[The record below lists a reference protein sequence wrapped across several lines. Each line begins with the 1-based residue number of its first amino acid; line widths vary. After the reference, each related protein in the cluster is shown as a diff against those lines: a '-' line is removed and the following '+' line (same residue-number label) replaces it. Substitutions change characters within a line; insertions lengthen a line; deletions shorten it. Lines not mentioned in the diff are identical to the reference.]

1 MSETP
6 GPDIVRAGSL
16 DSRLS
21 VGCSMGHLLV
31 RAIAA
36 GGDEI
41 AIRDSQRQVSYSA
54 FGEALSTLIQVLKA
68 RGFRKGDPVGILS
81 TNRIEAFQVTC
92 AAFIMGL
99 RVTSLHPMASARD
112 QAFILRDADI
122 DTVFFDPRQ
131 MKSRALEL
139 RDRIGIR
146 TLFSLGPCEGL
157 TDVLSEA
164 EAFDSRPLVP
174 EADAGDISNISYTGG
189 TSGAPKGVVHTHR
202 TRVTMTMTML
212 ADWEWP
218 AVPRL
223 LVTTPISHASGAM
236 IPPVLMRAGTVV
248 LAEKFQPLAFCD
260 LVARHRI
267 TSTFLVPTMIYK
279 LLDLDRTQ
287 VAKLSSLEV
296 VYYGAA
302 AACPVRMGRARQRFG
317 PIFMQMYGQTEAPNC
332 ITALLRRDHSPER
345 STSCGRPIGSSQV
358 AILDE
363 RGHQVPDGE
372 IGEICVRGPLLMS
385 GYWNKKEET
394 DAVFRDG
401 CLHTGDLAYQDSNG
415 FMYIVG
421 RDKDLIISGGFNVY
435 PREVED
441 ALMDHPSVASAA
453 VFGVE
458 DATWGEAVYAVV
470 VLKDKNTG
478 AAELQQHVREQKG
491 AIQAPKSVFFVD
503 SIPTT
508 ALGKPDKAMLQRA
521 YTNSTKE
528 SSATRRQPTTVEQ
541 KRDKRA

>member
-21 VGCSMGHLLV
+21 TGCSMGHLLV

-54 FGEALSTLIQVLKA
+54 FGEALSKLIQALKA

-92 AAFIMGL
+92 AAFIIGL

-112 QAFILRDADI
+112 QAFILRDAGI

-139 RDRIGIR
+139 RDRVGIR
-146 TLFSLGPCEGL
+146 TLFSLGPCEDL

-164 EAFDSRPLVP
+164 EAFDSQPLVP
-174 EADAGDISNISYTGG
+174 EADAGDISSISYTGG

-248 LAEKFQPLAFCD
+248 LAEKFQPMAFCD
-260 LVARHRI
+260 LIARHRI

-279 LLDLDRTQ
+279 LLDLDRAQ
-287 VAKLSSLEV
+287 VDKLSSLEV

-302 AACPVRMGRARQRFG
+302 AACPVRMGRARQLFG

-372 IGEICVRGPLLMS
+372 VGEICVRGPLLMR
-385 GYWNKKEET
+385 GYWNKKDET
-394 DAVFRDG
+394 DAVFRNG
-401 CLHTGDLAYQDSNG
+401 WLHTGDLACQDSSG

-458 DATWGEAVYAVV
+458 DATWGEAVCAVV

-508 ALGKPDKAMLQRA
+508 ALGKPDKAMLQRE
-521 YTNSTKE
+521 YTNSTKK
-528 SSATRRQPTTVEQ
+528 SSATRGNR
-541 KRDKRA
+541 RL